1 MKSGMLNAFHWQN
14 GIQYR
19 ACIKFISRC
28 LKKLQSIILPWYTKC
43 HNKRMLGR
51 LWLAFLLNSK
61 DRQLF
66 TTLERAHLDLPKT
79 YVMTHI
85 FTLVCKSR
93 FIGVQYGELQ
103 QKIALMETCINS
115 YTNHRGFIGKV
126 LKKYYYY
133 VEHSS
138 QSI

>member
-1 MKSGMLNAFHWQN
+1 M
-14 GIQYR
+14 
-19 ACIKFISRC
+19 
-28 LKKLQSIILPWYTKC
+28 
-43 HNKRMLGR
+43 
-51 LWLAFLLNSK
+51 
-61 DRQLF
+61 
-66 TTLERAHLDLPKT
+66 DLPKT
-79 YVMTHI
+79 YVMTPI
-85 FTLVCKSR
+85 FTLVLCKSR

-103 QKIALMETCINS
+103 QEIALMETCINS